1 MATNLEELVSPQH
14 ATCPPGRPDR
24 VASLQDHLAFAL
36 PPDFQLSGRTADVR
50 ETVLLAHDS
59 LSILETYLRCRK
71 FQLDVHSSG
80 GPAFVSSL
88 HGLACYLSERFP
100 RVAGTTDRDDRIKF
114 EDVTLALCPQ
124 GHPQRAE
131 SLRDCLSNYR
141 RLAITR
147 LTQPI
152 LSGTPTGTGSR
163 LKRMIGDNMRSVSK
177 MYQVLSSLPLAQF
190 VNATFFLPCI
200 VYRVESIALTRAGTI
215 TPIHVHQIQA
225 VGLKPIEVALSR
237 KLEDTSSKAGSY
249 VLVRPWH
256 PAVKTVDASGH
267 HWLTQWLEQ
276 PFNALSLVK
285 LPHDKYQKVASFS
298 TITACGTDLAG
309 VLKGKVCTLGV
320 CGVDLWNV

>member
-1 MATNLEELVSPQH
+1 
-14 ATCPPGRPDR
+14 
-24 VASLQDHLAFAL
+24 
-36 PPDFQLSGRTADVR
+36 
-50 ETVLLAHDS
+50 
-59 LSILETYLRCRK
+59 
-71 FQLDVHSSG
+71 
-80 GPAFVSSL
+80 
-88 HGLACYLSERFP
+88 
-100 RVAGTTDRDDRIKF
+100 
-114 EDVTLALCPQ
+114 
-124 GHPQRAE
+124 
-131 SLRDCLSNYR
+131 
-141 RLAITR
+141 
-147 LTQPI
+147 
-152 LSGTPTGTGSR
+152 
-163 LKRMIGDNMRSVSK
+163 MRSVSK